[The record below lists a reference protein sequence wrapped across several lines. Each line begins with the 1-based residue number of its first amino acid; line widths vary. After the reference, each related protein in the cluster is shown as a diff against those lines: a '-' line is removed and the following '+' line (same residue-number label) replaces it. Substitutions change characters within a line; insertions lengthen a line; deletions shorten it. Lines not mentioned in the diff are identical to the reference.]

1 MGAIGPA
8 WQVTNHSR
16 LPLGSRPRPLVLPD
30 YNAIYS
36 QTDDAELPGLWY
48 GDIGKGLG
56 AAAPISSLPDL
67 SALRDPV
74 YGRSRYKKEAGCC
87 DRACARLA
95 IPDCSPH
102 DERRRLVN
110 TCMFELW
117 CSCGIHIFRESSCC
131 GSSLRRTV
139 VGTRKPGV

>member
-56 AAAPISSLPDL
+56 AAAPISSLPGL
-67 SALRDPV
+67 SALRGQV
-74 YGRSRYKKEAGCC
+74 YGRCCYQTAAGCC

-102 DERRRLVN
+102 DGRRQLVN
-110 TCMFELW
+110 SRMCELW
-117 CSCGIHIFRESSCC
+117 GSGGIHIFCKSSRYD
-131 GSSLRRTV
+131 SSLRETV
-139 VGTRKPGV
+139 G